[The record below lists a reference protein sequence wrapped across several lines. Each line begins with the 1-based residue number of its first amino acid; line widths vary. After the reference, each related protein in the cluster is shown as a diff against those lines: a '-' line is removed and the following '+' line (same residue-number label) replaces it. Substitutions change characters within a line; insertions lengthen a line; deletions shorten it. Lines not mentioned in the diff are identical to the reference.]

1 MMLQT
6 FLSEVPRYMKHL
18 QYRYIPLSKINVY
31 FMLTV
36 RELMIFVGSGS
47 RGHSGVLQR
56 VLHGG
61 GRVSK
66 ETEAGSVL
74 ISVTARS
81 VTLHTQVYLQAL
93 LLVDLLCSRSG

>member
-1 MMLQT
+1 MMLQM
-6 FLSEVPRYMKHL
+6 FLSEVPRYMRHL
-18 QYRYIPLSKINVY
+18 QYIPLIKINVY

-36 RELMIFVGSGS
+36 CELMVFVGSGS

-74 ISVTARS
+74 INVTES
-81 VTLHTQVYLQAL
+81 YVTLHTQVYLQPL
-93 LLVDLLCSRSG
+93 LLVDLLCSHSG

>member
-18 QYRYIPLSKINVY
+18 QYRYIKLSKINVY

-36 RELMIFVGSGS
+36 CELMMFVGSGS

-81 VTLHTQVYLQAL
+81 VTLHTQVYLQPL